1 MVLVIHASAEDMET
15 RAIKCV
21 VPDVCHSH
29 VIDRVGPALMDVDRI
44 GRGSIVIVC
53 SSQ

>member
-1 MVLVIHASAEDMET
+1 MVPVIHASAEDMET
-15 RAIKCV
+15 RAKICV

-29 VIDRVGPALMDVDRI
+29 VIDRVGHALMDVDRI

-53 SSQ
+53 S

>member
-1 MVLVIHASAEDMET
+1 MVPVIHASEKDMEI
-15 RAIKCV
+15 RVIKCV

-53 SSQ
+53 S